1 MLMSVLVSSS
11 RFDSHPDHKP
21 HECPPWIA
29 WFLASPVRRLLEDP
43 RRTLAPVKSGNTV
56 LEVGPGY
63 GFYTF
68 PAARLVGD
76 GRVVCVDV
84 QRRML
89 DELGRR
95 AQRRGL
101 GNRIELRHV
110 GDCELGADLTNTVDV
125 VLAINVVHE
134 SRTPARLMECMARTM
149 KPGAKLVFAEPRHHC
164 TDALFEAELGW
175 AEAAGLR
182 VQERSVK
189 RMAYSA
195 ILARA

>member
-1 MLMSVLVSSS
+1 MSSVASSL
-11 RFDSHPDHKP
+11 RTDSHPDHAP

-43 RRTLAPVKSGNTV
+43 KRVLAPVRSGDTV

-68 PAARLVGD
+68 PAARLVGN

-84 QRRML
+84 QHRML

-95 AQRRGL
+95 ARRRRLDG
-101 GNRIELRHV
+101 RIELRHV
-110 GDCELGADLTNTVDV
+110 DDCELGADLDGAVGM

-149 KPGAKLVFAEPRHHC
+149 KPGASLVLAEPRHHC
-164 TDALFEAELGW
+164 TQALFEAELGW
-175 AEAAGLR
+175 GEAAALR
-182 VQERSVK
+182 VQERGVG
-189 RMAYSA
+189 RMSYSA
-195 ILARA
+195 VLVRT